1 MNNESAWKWR
11 CCSSRLLFIYSTF
24 ISVEWVK
31 MTMANEKWMSEVKRY
46 KSNEALDEK
55 LTTTRVAKSK
65 WNINVN
71 INEPSIHTAIKNQHL
86 PNKLRPKR
94 DARPLLHENAIIM
107 SKKSAD
113 CADKESNVRFGHFKA
128 ACGGEISLSNCRR
141 FLSAAGVRS
150 SRVCLRVKVCP
161 VKLSRTGIDPRYH
174 SNGTVIQLWTWWD
187 RTALAGF
194 LCVLKHKCLLLC
206 FPSSI
211 FNMQF
216 KMYVHRVCFSRD
228 AVVFTVLVYKN
239 MPHELKRHTLS
250 RHDSFLS
257 KTLRLHYWESSMKIM
272 SQWKKGCVLV
282 FKNTTRHT
290 SHSETLQW
298 KYDKKRY
305 VK

>member
-1 MNNESAWKWR
+1 MSRLKKGCWICELGMFFFCENHTDTSNKHWNMNNKSAWKWR
-11 CCSSRLLFIYSTF
+11 CCSSCLFFIYSTF

-55 LTTTRVAKSK
+55 LMTTRVSKSK
-65 WNINVN
+65 WNINVK
-71 INEPSIHTAIKNQHL
+71 INEPSVNTAIKNQHL
-86 PNKLRPKR
+86 FNKLRPKR
-94 DARPLLHENAIIM
+94 DARPLSHENAIIT

-113 CADKESNVRFGHFKA
+113 CADKESNVRLRHFKE
-128 ACGGEISLSNCRR
+128 ACGGEISLSNCQH

-194 LCVLKHKCLLLC
+194 LCVLKHKRLLLW

-228 AVVFTVLVYKN
+228 AVVFMVLVYKN

-250 RHDSFLS
+250 RHDSS
-257 KTLRLHYWESSMKIM
+257 RSETPRLHYWESSMKIM
-272 SQWKKGCVLV
+272 S
-282 FKNTTRHT
+282 
-290 SHSETLQW
+290 
-298 KYDKKRY
+298 
-305 VK
+305 